1 MDISQ
6 SEDIYNSQDAIV
18 LAGMSYQTYPFFENE
33 TLVLPTG
40 YELRFTIQGSTGV
53 TDPVTSVFGFL
64 AEADDRF
71 VLAFRGTATVADI
84 DSDLDL
90 FQIDYPFVS
99 HAGKTHRGIT
109 HTYQSMRNALIEELN
124 TCSSSKKLYITGH
137 SLGGDLAL
145 LASLDIAIN
154 TDFKHPIP
162 YTLAAGRIGDPT
174 FVARFNETI
183 RGSQRIYNVHDF
195 IPTLPG
201 EEYPVPFTD
210 EGMSYRHVEQDHAI
224 AFQKDNLFLNHRI
237 NCYFDAIGTED
248 PLFLETLR
256 KSSPGFCPESID

>member
-6 SEDIYNSQDAIV
+6 PGYIYNSQDAI
-18 LAGMSYQTYPFFENE
+18 LMAGMSYQTYPFFENE
-33 TLVLPTG
+33 KLVLPAG

-53 TDPVTSVFGFL
+53 TDPSMSVFGFL

-71 VLAFRGTATVADI
+71 VVAFRGTVTVADI

-99 HAGKTHRGIT
+99 NAGKTHRGIT

-124 TCSSSKKLYITGH
+124 TYSFSKNLYVTGH
-137 SLGGDLAL
+137 SLGGDLTL
-145 LASLDIAIN
+145 LASLDIAVN
-154 TDFKHPIP
+154 TGFKHPIP
-162 YTLAAGRIGDPT
+162 YTLAAGRIGDPV
-174 FVARFNETI
+174 FIARFNETV
-183 RGSQRIYNVHDF
+183 RNSQRIYNVHDF

-201 EEYPVPFTD
+201 EEYPVPFTE
-210 EGMSYRHVEQDHAI
+210 EGMSYRHVAQDHAI

-237 NCYFDAIGTED
+237 NCYFDAISKED
-248 PLFLETLR
+248 PLFVEALE
-256 KSSPGFCPESID
+256 KSSPGFCPELID